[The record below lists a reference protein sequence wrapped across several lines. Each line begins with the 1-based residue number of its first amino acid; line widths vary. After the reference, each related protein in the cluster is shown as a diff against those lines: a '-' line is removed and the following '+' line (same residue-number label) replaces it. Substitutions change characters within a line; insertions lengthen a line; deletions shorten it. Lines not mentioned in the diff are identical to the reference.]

1 MTPGVPEP
9 AALDIVDN
17 PHPPLRRGRVVRRV
31 RRAAPATRARNPPC
45 RKVVP
50 VARVL
55 LVAVG
60 VQMHADLAR
69 RRRAGV
75 TRRRAV
81 RLVVACSTAALA
93 RCGHLQG
100 GPTRLVG
107 VTLLEREHRGL
118 LFRGLLRL
126 LRVAAQRDRLVPRR
140 AVKVD
145 DEDIGLVAQPAP
157 PRRTAGLRS

>member
-1 MTPGVPEP
+1 
-9 AALDIVDN
+9 
-17 PHPPLRRGRVVRRV
+17 
-31 RRAAPATRARNPPC
+31 
-45 RKVVP
+45 
-50 VARVL
+50 
-55 LVAVG
+55 
-60 VQMHADLAR
+60 MHADLAR

-107 VTLLEREHRGL
+107 VTLLEREHSGLLCRGL
-118 LFRGLLRL
+118 LHL

-145 DEDIGLVAQPAP
+145 DEDIGLVTQPSFGAARTLDEVFEGSRP
-157 PRRTAGLRS
+157 LVQRRDQRREVHAIRLPVEHIYCRLA